1 MLRILGDN
9 RVKGRTRTPETKLKI
24 VFMKVAAFLGLST
37 ASERQVGD
45 TVIAR
50 QLWDYL
56 GCLRTRESLMIDREW
71 RIV

>member
-1 MLRILGDN
+1 
-9 RVKGRTRTPETKLKI
+9 
-24 VFMKVAAFLGLST
+24 MKVAAFLGLST

-56 GCLRTRESLMIDREW
+56 GYLRTREPLMIDREG